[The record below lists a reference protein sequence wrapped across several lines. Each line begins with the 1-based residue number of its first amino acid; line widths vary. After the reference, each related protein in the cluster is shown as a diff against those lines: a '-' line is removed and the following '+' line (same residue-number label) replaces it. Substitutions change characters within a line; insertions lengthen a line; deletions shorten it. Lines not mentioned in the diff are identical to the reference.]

1 MVLGYSLLALLPIL
15 LISMTMHFLNVLKLL
30 CRVYMKPGIC
40 ESKDRLDGKIA
51 IVTGGNNG
59 IGFETVRDFLSRGIN
74 YWLLMSQQSN
84 KKC

>member
-1 MVLGYSLLALLPIL
+1 LVVNWASAFSEYFVVLEYSLLPIL

-59 IGFETVRDFLSRGIN
+59 IGFETVRDFLSRGI
-74 YWLLMSQQSN
+74 YIGF
-84 KKC
+84 